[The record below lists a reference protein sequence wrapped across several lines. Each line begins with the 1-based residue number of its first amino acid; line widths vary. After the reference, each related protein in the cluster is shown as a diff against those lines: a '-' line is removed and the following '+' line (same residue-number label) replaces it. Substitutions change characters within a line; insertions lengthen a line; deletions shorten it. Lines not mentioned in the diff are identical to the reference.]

1 MSVLDASVVL
11 KWFVDEEDS
20 DAALSLRQDFRQG
33 ESEIVVPDLLLY
45 EVANALRFN
54 PSFEAQEVNEAV
66 KTLLDMEIDIVT
78 PSSALLEKL
87 IDLSVEHEITCY
99 DATYFALA
107 QEISFPLITA
117 DEKLYN
123 KLPQGNKESNEV
135 KLLAELKYR

>member
-1 MSVLDASVVL
+1 MSVLDASVAL

-20 DAALSLRQDFRQG
+20 DAALSLRQNFRQG

-87 IDLSVEHEITCY
+87 VDLSVEHGITCY
-99 DATYFALA
+99 DSTYFALA
-107 QEISFPLITA
+107 QEIGFPLITA

-123 KLPQGNKESNEV
+123 KLPQRNKESNQV
-135 KLLAELKYR
+135 KLLAELK